1 MIVKLYQLNN
11 FKTES
16 YNFFLF
22 YGKNEGAKND
32 EILKISKK
40 HPDKKIFR
48 YDEKEILNDL
58 EKFYTSILNGSLF
71 EKGKIIIINK
81 ITEKSLNFLLEFE
94 EKKFKEII
102 FILKSDNLEKRSKLR
117 SIFEKNNSYI
127 CIPVYQDDDKTL
139 MSLAKNYF
147 IQKKILMSQSNLN
160 LIVNKSNGDRQNLK
174 NELEKIELF
183 HLNNKNITTQSI
195 IKLINLNENHDIST
209 LIDNCLAKN
218 QKKTFYILNENIFST
233 EDSVLIVRIFLI
245 KAKRALKLSNEMKLK
260 PNLEELINTS
270 KPPIFWKDKE
280 LIKNQIIKNTNE
292 ELKKII
298 FDLNNLELL
307 IKKNIDISIKI
318 ITDFILKVSTTN
330 SNNSFLKSQ

>member
-1 MIVKLYQLNN
+1 MIVKPYQLENLKIDN
-11 FKTES
+11 

-32 EILKISKK
+32 GVLKIIKK
-40 HPDKKIFR
+40 NPDKTIFK
-48 YDEKEILNDL
+48 YDEKDILNDI
-58 EKFYTSILNGSLF
+58 ENFYNSISNCSLF
-71 EKGKIIIINK
+71 DKGKIIIVNK
-81 ITEKSLNFLLEFE
+81 ITEKSLNVLIDYEQ
-94 EKKFKEII
+94 KKFKEII
-102 FILKSDNLEKRSKLR
+102 FILKSDGLEKKSKIR
-117 SIFEKNNSYI
+117 SIFEKSNNFI

-139 MSLAKNYF
+139 TIIAKNF
-147 IQKKILMSQSNLN
+147 FQNKKISISQSNLN
-160 LIVNKSNGDRQNLK
+160 LIVSKSNGDSLNLK

-183 HLNNKNITTQSI
+183 QINNKNVTTQDI
-195 IKLINLNENHDIST
+195 LKLINLNENHDISS

-218 QKKTFYILNENIFST
+218 QKKTFHILNENIFST
-233 EDSVLIVRIFLI
+233 EDSVLIVRIFLT
-245 KAKRALKLSNEMKLK
+245 KAKRALKLSNALKLK

-280 LIKNQIIKNTNE
+280 LVKNQILKNKNE

-318 ITDFILKVSTTN
+318 ITDFILKVSYTN
-330 SNNSFLKSQ
+330 SNNTFSQSQ

>member
-48 YDEKEILNDL
+48 YDEKEILSDL

-81 ITEKSLNFLLEFE
+81 ITEKSLNFFLEFE

-195 IKLINLNENHDIST
+195 IKLINLNEN
-209 LIDNCLAKN
+209 
-218 QKKTFYILNENIFST
+218 IFST

-330 SNNSFLKSQ
+330 SNNSFLQSQ